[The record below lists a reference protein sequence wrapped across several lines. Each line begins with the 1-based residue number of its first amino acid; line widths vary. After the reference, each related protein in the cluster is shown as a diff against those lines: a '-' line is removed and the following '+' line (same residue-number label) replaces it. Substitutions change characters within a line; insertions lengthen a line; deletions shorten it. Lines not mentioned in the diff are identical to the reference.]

1 MFQLAACAG
10 SLPHVLAVFAVCYLG
25 GRLSEQ
31 SGGTFAFLGAKDV
44 DSFSILIFPGTRV
57 P

>member
-10 SLPHVLAVFAVCYLG
+10 SLPHVLTVFAVCYLG